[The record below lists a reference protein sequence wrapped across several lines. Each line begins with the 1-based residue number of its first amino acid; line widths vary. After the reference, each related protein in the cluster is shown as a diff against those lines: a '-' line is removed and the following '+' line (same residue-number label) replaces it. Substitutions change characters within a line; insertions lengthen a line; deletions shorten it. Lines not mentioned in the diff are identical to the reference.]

1 MTTRLGRLRIVAG
14 MDEAGFG
21 PLLGPLTLGFSA
33 FRVSSPRVSLWKEL
47 ASAVTRHPDKDG
59 TRVVV
64 ADSKRVFTRNP
75 RGHRRLETTALAFL
89 ALADPPWGR
98 APRSG
103 GELLARAP
111 ELIRPGAET
120 IGCHPWY
127 SHLAES
133 LPVWVAADDLA
144 RRTQRLRAALERR
157 RVELVDAGV
166 RTVPAGELN
175 ASYESTGSK
184 SLTLWDKSSVLIAH
198 LWEHFGPEGVE
209 CVLDRHGSRI
219 HYGELLRA
227 RLPEAAVETIVEGR
241 EACEYHVVER
251 DTAPH
256 RAHRARRMRLV
267 VTERAE
273 EHSFAVALASCLA
286 KYTRELCMGAFN
298 TYFGRLQEG
307 LRPTAG
313 YTTDGRRWLEDA
325 REALRRA
332 DLPPKVLVRER

>member
-33 FRVSSPRVSLWKEL
+33 FRVTSPGVSLWKEL
-47 ASAVTRHPDKDG
+47 ASAVARDPGKDR

-98 APRSG
+98 APRNG

-111 ELIRPGAET
+111 ARIRPGAGT
-120 IGCHPWY
+120 IERHPWY
-127 SHLAES
+127 AHLAES

-144 RRTQRLRAALERR
+144 RRTERLRAALERR
-157 RVELVDAGV
+157 RIELVDAGV

-175 ASYESTGSK
+175 ASYDQTGSK
-184 SLTLWDKSSVLIAH
+184 SLTLWEKSSVLLAH

-209 CVLDRHGSRI
+209 CVLDRHGGRI

-227 RLPEAAVETIVEGR
+227 RLPDARIETVFER
-241 EACEYHVVER
+241 KDACEYRAVER
-251 DTAPH
+251 TSSA
-256 RAHRARRMRLV
+256 AGARRMRLI

-298 TYFGRLQEG
+298 SYFGLLQED

-325 REALRRA
+325 REALRIA
-332 DLPPKVLVRER
+332 DLPPGILIRER